1 MEILNMNKSH
11 ILGVV
16 CTFLFSLSNSALY
29 AAPVNLNNWTAESY
43 PAVSGFPAGSWA
55 VQGGG
60 SSVVQ
65 SNNGQP
71 TFFYSD
77 FDTFGSKF
85 TGDITSGGGDDDYIG
100 FALGFNPGDSTNG
113 AADYLLID
121 WKAGTQG
128 HNFSTP
134 SNTPGSTAFAG
145 LAVSRVTGIPT
156 ADEFWG
162 HVDFSAADGGGAGG
176 LQELAR
182 GNTLGATGW
191 SAGATNEFTFD
202 FGPTDLDVYVNSILE
217 LSIMGSFNDGRFG
230 FYNFSQ
236 AGVTYAGFE
245 KEVGTFPRGDGI
257 PPVPVPAAVWL
268 FGTALIG
275 FIGMSRRTKV
285 A

>member
-1 MEILNMNKSH
+1 MNKLN
-11 ILGVV
+11 ILGAASTLLIAVGSSSV
-16 CTFLFSLSNSALY
+16 Q
-29 AAPVNLNNWTAESY
+29 AAPVDLGDWTAESY
-43 PAVSGFPAGSWA
+43 TSVTGFPIGSWVVA
-55 VQGGG
+55 GDG
-60 SSVVQ
+60 SSVTQ

-85 TGDITSGGGDDDYIG
+85 TGSMTSGGGDDDYIG
-100 FALGFNPGDSTNG
+100 FALGFNPGDSANG

-128 HNFSTP
+128 FNFSAP
-134 SNTPGSTAFAG
+134 SNTPGSTAYAG

-162 HVDFSAADGGGAGG
+162 HVDFTAAEGGGAGG
-176 LQELAR
+176 VEELAR

-191 SAGATNEFTFD
+191 VAGATNEFTFD
-202 FGPTDLDVYVNSILE
+202 FGPGNLDVYVNSILE
-217 LSIMGSFNDGRFG
+217 LSIAGSFNNGRFG

-245 KEVGTFPRGDGI
+245 KEDGSFPGV
-257 PPVPVPAAVWL
+257 PAVPVPAAFWL

-275 FIGMSRRTKV
+275 FVGFSRRRKV